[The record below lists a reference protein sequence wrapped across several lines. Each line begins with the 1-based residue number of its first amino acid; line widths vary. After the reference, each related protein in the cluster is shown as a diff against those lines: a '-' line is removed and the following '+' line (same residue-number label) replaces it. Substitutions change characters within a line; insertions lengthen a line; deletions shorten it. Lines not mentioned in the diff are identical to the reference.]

1 MGGGQPG
8 LQGGCRV
15 HQRQGGRDLGGR
27 AGPRRFL
34 GNSDQSKSENCKVRF
49 YDLHKVQRKVD
60 RLLHIIVIVTAMIQ
74 LLSLCRMYKSL
85 LPNLA
90 IKVDLSLAQ
99 IWRRL

>member
-1 MGGGQPG
+1 M
-8 LQGGCRV
+8 
-15 HQRQGGRDLGGR
+15 
-27 AGPRRFL
+27 
-34 GNSDQSKSENCKVRF
+34 RF
-49 YDLHKVQRKVD
+49 YDLHKVQPKVD
-60 RLLHIIVIVTAMIQ
+60 RLQLHIIVIVTAMIQ

>member
-1 MGGGQPG
+1 M
-8 LQGGCRV
+8 
-15 HQRQGGRDLGGR
+15 
-27 AGPRRFL
+27 
-34 GNSDQSKSENCKVRF
+34 RF

-60 RLLHIIVIVTAMIQ
+60 RLLHIIVIVTAM

>member
-8 LQGGCRV
+8 LQGGCRL
-15 HQRQGGRDLGGR
+15 HQRRDLGGR
-27 AGPRRFL
+27 TGPRRFL

-49 YDLHKVQRKVD
+49 YDLHKVQPKVD